1 VESLGRFFDA
11 VGAFF
16 DALGA
21 VQFQALLIAIALHL
35 GNQVLRSRGWFNI
48 LRAAYPGVRFRWRRI
63 YGAYVAGVGIN
74 ALAPARGGDVVKIY
88 AVRQSIEGS
97 STPTIVAS
105 LLAEAVFDM
114 VVASLL
120 LTWAYFWGGLPSLPD
135 LPSAP
140 AFEWAF
146 FARHQREVLIAVLVA
161 IVLAAIGL
169 RWLAR
174 HVRAFWA
181 RVGQGVTILRT
192 PKRYLKQVAAY
203 QGVGWGCRLGSAYFL
218 LEAFNVNASIENAL
232 LVLVVGSIATLLPFT
247 PGGAGAQQAL
257 LVIVLAGAA
266 TSSVLLAYSVGA
278 QITVTIVN
286 VIVGFTALFLLF
298 GGLRWSHI
306 RSKAETPPEPA
317 PKPG

>member
-1 VESLGRFFDA
+1 MESLGRFFDA

-21 VQFQALLIAIALHL
+21 VQFQALLIAVVLHL

-48 LRAAYPGVRFRWRRI
+48 LRAAYPETRFRWRRV

-74 ALAPARGGDVVKIY
+74 ALAPARGGDVVKVY
-88 AVRQSIEGS
+88 AVRQSIDGS

-105 LLAEAVFDM
+105 LLAETAFDM
-114 VVASLL
+114 LVASVL

-146 FARHQREVLIAVLVA
+146 FARHQREVLIALIVVGVA
-161 IVLAAIGL
+161 GAIGL

-192 PKRYLKQVAAY
+192 PKQYLRHVVLY
-203 QGVGWGCRLGSAYFL
+203 QAIGWGCRLGSAFFL
-218 LEAFNVNASIENAL
+218 LEAFNVNATLENAL
-232 LVLVVGSIATLLPFT
+232 LVLVVGSISTLLPFT

-286 VIVGFTALFLLF
+286 VIVGFVALFLLF

-306 RSKAETPPEPA
+306 RSKADPPPEPA
-317 PKPG
+317 AKPG